1 MNKNLYVGNLAF
13 SVTDDELRQLFESV
27 GTVVSAK
34 VVVDR
39 YNNRSR
45 GFGFVEMST
54 EEEAESAVNQVNGQ
68 EVAGRQITVAEARP
82 PRRDRDRDRGPRRDR
97 W

>member
-13 SVTDDELRQLFESV
+13 SVTDDELRQLFGSV

-34 VVVDR
+34 VIVDR
-39 YNNRSR
+39 YSNRSR

-54 EEEAESAVNQVNGQ
+54 EAEAEEAINQLNGQ

-82 PRRDRDRDRGPRRDR
+82 PRRDRDRGPRRRDR